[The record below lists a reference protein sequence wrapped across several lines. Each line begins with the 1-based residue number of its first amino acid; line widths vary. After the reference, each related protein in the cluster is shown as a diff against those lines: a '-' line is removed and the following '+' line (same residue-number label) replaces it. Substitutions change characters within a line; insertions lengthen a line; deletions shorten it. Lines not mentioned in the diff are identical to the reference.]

1 MKSFPLLALMGIILF
16 AGIAPVSA
24 IFYDYNQTGHPEFWM
39 VNNTIYTMS
48 RTVTSQA
55 TQDAWCVGTNGAGWA
70 RGTGGYGVSA
80 CTVGHVGN
88 ATVGIVN
95 TSGCSN
101 IKNADYTAA
110 TFNSSSYQIVWEFIG
125 CTKAGDPLSPKQHQV
140 QNWER
145 VNEFSP
151 DFIVNFTGTPV
162 NGSAPLQVSFSS
174 VNTSYMTDVSW
185 SFGDGNVT
193 VSNANPITH
202 LYVNP
207 GTYTVWLGY
216 TNTFGISKY
225 VQKNNYITVGA
236 PNATSTTYAVA
247 RDLYTGFAI
256 NGAQVDMYDVEN
268 SSWKNTTTTNGEASI
283 TTLLGHTINIYGSA
297 TGYSDDNLIGVPE
310 VEGGYYSLLLT
321 PTNLTTYN
329 TTPGNLTLVVTVQ
342 DLQIP
347 HQTLQGAEVTA
358 AWGSQYASGTT
369 NAAGNTFF
377 TVPNNT
383 AIHLSAFKSGY
394 ASGSSTHITGTA
406 NGGSTMETA
415 IVYIGT
421 DYVTPI
427 PSVSWTGTGT
437 IPPTVDPYP
446 CIGDGSAQDTA
457 NCQRKQGS
465 MAADLISYGPD
476 LVKFFIMLTF
486 IGGLLLITGKR

>member
-1 MKSFPLLALMGIILF
+1 MKRFILIAAILLLCIFPASAQHVPTTRYGYAYLGYF
-16 AGIAPVSA
+16 EPQVFTAGQTLTT
-24 IFYDYNQTGHPEFWM
+24 FNQSE
-39 VNNTIYTMS
+39 N
-48 RTVTSQA
+48 
-55 TQDAWCVGTNGAGWA
+55 DAWCAWAGFPTGGSFVDVYVYYDNTTAGPEPIWGGPPQSWVAGEYPYYDVAGTCAGTSYWAKTFYNANMSGNYTYVSDFEGSPLLGSGPLSVTLTDKSTPSQSATAWNWTITPATGWYLTSGTINSKDIGVAFVTNGNYTINHGTKWA
-70 RGTGGYGVSA
+70 YGSD
-80 CTVGHVGN
+80 TE
-88 ATVGIVN
+88 TKI
-95 TSGCSN
+95 
-101 IKNADYTAA
+101 DYIWIY
-110 TFNSSSYQIVWEFIG
+110 NS
-125 CTKAGDPLSPKQHQV
+125 T
-140 QNWER
+140 
-145 VNEFSP
+145 
-151 DFIVNFTGTPV
+151 
-162 NGSAPLQVSFSS
+162 
-174 VNTSYMTDVSW
+174 
-185 SFGDGNVT
+185 
-193 VSNANPITH
+193 
-202 LYVNP
+202 
-207 GTYTVWLGY
+207 
-216 TNTFGISKY
+216 
-225 VQKNNYITVGA
+225 
-236 PNATSTTYAVA
+236 ATSTTHAVA

-268 SSWKNTTTTNGEASI
+268 SSWTNTTTTNGEGSI
-283 TTLLGHTINIYGSA
+283 TTPLGHTINIYGSA

-310 VEGGYYSLLLT
+310 VDGGYYSLLLT

-394 ASGSSTHITGTA
+394 ASGSSTHITGAA

-421 DYVTPI
+421 DYVTPV
-427 PSVSWTGTGT
+427 PSVTLTTGPGGT
-437 IPPTVDPYP
+437 IPQTVDPYP